1 MFVLFNSCIDKLTDD
16 IAEQRSI
23 SLTKFFDVELIS
35 VERLDLFVVFLSHH
49 FAKLMQEDVLGLSY
63 VVILETD
70 ELGNSHSFI
79 ALLWQVEQR
88 TPVLEVDFP

>member
-1 MFVLFNSCIDKLTDD
+1 MFVLFNRCIDKLTDD

-49 FAKLMQEDVLGLSY
+49 LAKLMQEDVLGLSY